1 VNKETPE
8 YKRLKN
14 KLLESINPHYKCT
27 ICKLEYSKKEDMVAH
42 FKDAHDFD
50 GNEIVSASQ
59 DSQEYIILNRI
70 IEFSKKNKRRKYVDI
85 SNMELWTTLLDKLGY
100 EPGEEFA
107 PSNQAPNKI
116 LKKLGLLERKKGQ
129 RDRISRD
136 NSGKRIFM
144 IYVHDLVEVIEKS
157 EFDDLKIKF
166 CAKRKFRIIRPN

>member
-1 VNKETPE
+1 
-8 YKRLKN
+8 
-14 KLLESINPHYKCT
+14 
-27 ICKLEYSKKEDMVAH
+27 MVAH

-107 PSNQAPNKI
+107 PSTKQDFKKI
-116 LKKLGLLERKKGQ
+116 
-129 RDRISRD
+129 
-136 NSGKRIFM
+136 
-144 IYVHDLVEVIEKS
+144 
-157 EFDDLKIKF
+157 
-166 CAKRKFRIIRPN
+166 RIIREKERAKR